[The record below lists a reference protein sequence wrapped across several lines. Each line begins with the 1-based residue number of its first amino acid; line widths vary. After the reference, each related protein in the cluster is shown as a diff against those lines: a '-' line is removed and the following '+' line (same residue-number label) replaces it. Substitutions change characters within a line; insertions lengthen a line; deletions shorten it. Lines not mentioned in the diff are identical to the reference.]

1 MPPKRPSS
9 ESAAHAEEADGRL
22 SREDGLKV
30 QRAVMLWLA
39 IPGNRNIVM
48 GSAGN
53 AQNHGGMAG
62 KQVVV
67 PKSQGFAMMAKYVT
81 DMTEFKI
88 STDQAEG
95 KFRYMLSKYSKAN
108 AYSHSSSAGVTDADR
123 AKNIHSIPE
132 KLEAMCPNYEVWASY
147 FGHLQK
153 FNPASVVSSAALG
166 QRGEDA
172 EQDDEGADYEG
183 VGSDEEKESDYIE
196 GRLAEGAD
204 AQLGEQV
211 QGDGE
216 GADGSSELG
225 GDLSLGDSS
234 SFGIGSPRGGG
245 VGTPSRT
252 PSRGSVA
259 RGRGGAVQ
267 QRQTT
272 AQQQV
277 ALLQQTKNQ
286 LNSVVACGAS
296 GTTPRGAGT
305 STFDVT
311 YAAVKREQ
319 IASTTSMH
327 KETLDGLVELIVRLL
342 CLMHSQ
348 VPNILNK
355 KSCCLRKRFSAAIKN
370 SKRS

>member
-1 MPPKRPSS
+1 MPPKKPN
-9 ESAAHAEEADGRL
+9 EEEADGDNGRL
-22 SREDGLKV
+22 SKEEGLKV

-39 IPGNRNIVM
+39 VPGNRNIVM

-53 AQNHGGMAG
+53 AQNQGGMAG

-81 DMTEFKI
+81 ELTDVKI

-123 AKNIHSIPE
+123 AKNIHTIPA

-153 FNPASVVSSAALG
+153 FNPASVVSSAT
-166 QRGEDA
+166 RGLDDDDA
-172 EQDDEGADYEG
+172 ERNDGSADDE
-183 VGSDEEKESDYIE
+183 VGSDAEKESELIE
-196 GRLAEGAD
+196 GIVAEGAD
-204 AQLGEQV
+204 AQLEDQV
-211 QGDGE
+211 QGEGDGP
-216 GADGSSELG
+216 DGSSELG
-225 GDLSLGDSS
+225 GDSSLGDSS
-234 SFGIGSPRGGG
+234 SFGVGSPRGGG
-245 VGTPSRT
+245 VGTPSAT
-252 PSRGSVA
+252 PSRGSTV

-267 QRQTT
+267 QRQTI

-277 ALLQQTKNQ
+277 AVLQQTKNQ
-286 LNSVVACGAS
+286 LQNVVACGTS
-296 GTTPRGAGT
+296 GTSPRGS

-319 IASTTSMH
+319 IASSTIMH
-327 KETLDGLVELIVRLL
+327 KETLDGFVELFVLFL

-348 VPNILNK
+348 VPNTLNK
-355 KSCCLRKRFSAAIKN
+355 KSCCQRKKFSAAIRN

>member
-9 ESAAHAEEADGRL
+9 ESAANEEEADGRL
-22 SREDGLKV
+22 SKEDGLKV

-53 AQNHGGMAG
+53 AQNQGGMAG

-81 DMTEFKI
+81 EMTELKI

-123 AKNIHSIPE
+123 AKNIHTIPA

-153 FNPASVVSSAALG
+153 FNPASVVSSAS
-166 QRGEDA
+166 RGLEVDDANEDSA
-172 EQDDEGADYEG
+172 GCED
-183 VGSDEEKESDYIE
+183 VGSDAEKESDYIAE
-196 GRLAEGAD
+196 RLAEGAD

-216 GADGSSELG
+216 GADGSCELE
-225 GDLSLGDSS
+225 GDCSLGDSS
-234 SFGIGSPRGGG
+234 SFGVGSPRGGG

-252 PSRGSVA
+252 PSRGSVT

-267 QRQTT
+267 QRQTIS
-272 AQQQV
+272 QQQA
-277 ALLQQTKNQ
+277 ALLQQTKTQ
-286 LNSVVACGAS
+286 LNNVVACGAS
-296 GTTPRGAGT
+296 GTTPRGT

-319 IASTTSMH
+319 ITSTTLMH

-342 CLMHSQ
+342 CLMYSQ
-348 VPNILNK
+348 APNILNK